1 MEINKLESNKEE
13 FLAVFNQLINREGKD
28 ELLEWLLSS
37 DLFIAPASTRFH
49 GDYEGGLVE
58 HLLNVYRCLKARVDW
73 DEACDSS
80 DETVA
85 IVALFHDLCKVNF
98 YKKGTKNVKVDGV
111 WTTKEVY
118 EIDEKFPCGDHA
130 DKSIIILQNFI
141 RLLPD
146 EILAIRA
153 HMGAFDSAVKG
164 GSQFL
169 NRIFDRCRLAVHL
182 HLADVEAT
190 YLLEG
195 SNV

>member
-1 MEINKLESNKEE
+1 MLEINKLESNKEE
-13 FLAVFNQLINREGKD
+13 FLAVFNRLINREGRD

-58 HLLNVYRCLKARVDW
+58 HLLNVYRCLKARVDA
-73 DEACDSS
+73 DEACDAS

-130 DKSIIILQNFI
+130 DKSII
-141 RLLPD
+141 
-146 EILAIRA
+146 
-153 HMGAFDSAVKG
+153 
-164 GSQFL
+164 
-169 NRIFDRCRLAVHL
+169 
-182 HLADVEAT
+182 
-190 YLLEG
+190 
-195 SNV
+195 

>member
-13 FLAVFNQLINREGKD
+13 FLAVFNRLINREGRD
-28 ELLEWLLSS
+28 ELLEWLLLS

-58 HLLNVYRCLKARVDW
+58 HLLNVYRCLKARVDA
-73 DEACDSS
+73 DEACDAS

-130 DKSIIILQNFI
+130 DKSII
-141 RLLPD
+141 
-146 EILAIRA
+146 
-153 HMGAFDSAVKG
+153 
-164 GSQFL
+164 
-169 NRIFDRCRLAVHL
+169 
-182 HLADVEAT
+182 
-190 YLLEG
+190 
-195 SNV
+195 

>member
-1 MEINKLESNKEE
+1 MLEINKLESNKEE
-13 FLAVFNQLINREGKD
+13 FLAVFNRLINREGRD
-28 ELLEWLLSS
+28 ELLEWLLLS

-58 HLLNVYRCLKARVDW
+58 HLLNVYRCLKARVDA
-73 DEACDSS
+73 DEACDAS

-130 DKSIIILQNFI
+130 DKSII
-141 RLLPD
+141 
-146 EILAIRA
+146 
-153 HMGAFDSAVKG
+153 
-164 GSQFL
+164 
-169 NRIFDRCRLAVHL
+169 
-182 HLADVEAT
+182 
-190 YLLEG
+190 
-195 SNV
+195 

>member
-13 FLAVFNQLINREGKD
+13 FLAVFNRLINREGRD

-58 HLLNVYRCLKARVDW
+58 HLLNVYRCLKARVDA
-73 DEACDSS
+73 DEACDAS

-130 DKSIIILQNFI
+130 DKSII
-141 RLLPD
+141 
-146 EILAIRA
+146 
-153 HMGAFDSAVKG
+153 
-164 GSQFL
+164 
-169 NRIFDRCRLAVHL
+169 
-182 HLADVEAT
+182 
-190 YLLEG
+190 
-195 SNV
+195 